1 MAVKV
6 FLTGATGYIGGTAL
20 DHLIQAHPEYEYTV
34 LVRDKHR
41 AEAIGAKYPAVKYV
55 FGTLDDHVN
64 LEEAAAKA
72 DVVVHTAESSDHYA
86 GALAIAKGLKDGHSP
101 EHPGYWIHTSGTS
114 ILTWYDAEHKREGA
128 APLPKEK
135 YHDIDDIERLV
146 TLPDAAHH
154 RDVDKIAIAAN
165 SDLVKVAIL
174 CPPTIYGAGTGPVN
188 RRSRQVPSLVKET
201 LKHGFAP
208 IIGEGKAEWD
218 HVHGD
223 DLGELYVKL
232 VEATQDPSKK
242 NDADVFGPHAY
253 FFVENGS
260 HAWADVAQWIADEAT
275 RQGYLPVSQ
284 AKRVSEKEVTLM
296 DEGSVSWGRNSKGI
310 AMRARRHLDWEPRGV
325 SLKDTIAEVV
335 AMEAHDLGL
344 SPKGKKN

>member
-188 RRSRQVPSLVKET
+188 RRSRQVPSL
-201 LKHGFAP
+201 
-208 IIGEGKAEWD
+208 
-218 HVHGD
+218 
-223 DLGELYVKL
+223 L